1 MPKVT
6 AQSSG
11 FACDRDLRS
20 RWGDCSHTAKV
31 LESLHSK
38 KPLNQQFPKGGEIM
52 KALVCHSYGP
62 PENLS
67 LQNLPDL
74 TPDKGQVLVDVYAA
88 SLNFPDTLQI
98 QGKYQF
104 QPPMP
109 FTPGSE
115 VGGVIRAVGAGVT
128 GFSIGD
134 RVMATPSI
142 GGIAEQVLVS
152 ETGVRK
158 IPDNMDFRTAA
169 GFAMV
174 YTTSYH
180 ALKQRAQLKP
190 GETLL
195 VLGASGGVGMAA
207 VELGKLMGARV
218 IAAASSDEKLD
229 FIKQADPDELLNY
242 GDGDLKEKV
251 KALTDDKGADVI
263 YDPVG
268 GNLFDQATRCINW
281 NGRILVVG
289 FTSGRIPEYK
299 ANLALLKGASMV
311 GVFLGRFRKEEPE
324 AYEQNFNELLDM
336 YRAGK
341 LKPVV
346 TQAFALED
354 YVAAFSVFTER
365 RAMGKVIIDVRQ
377 A

>member
-1 MPKVT
+1 
-6 AQSSG
+6 
-11 FACDRDLRS
+11 
-20 RWGDCSHTAKV
+20 
-31 LESLHSK
+31 
-38 KPLNQQFPKGGEIM
+38 M
-52 KALVCHSYGP
+52 KAIVCHSYGP
-62 PENLS
+62 PENLK
-67 LQNLPDL
+67 LEEVEDPVAGENQA
-74 TPDKGQVLVDVYAA
+74 LVEVHAA

-115 VGGVIRAVGAGVT
+115 VGGVIRALGPGLTDFAV
-128 GFSIGD
+128 GD

-142 GGIAEQVLVS
+142 GGMAEQVAVNAAGL
-152 ETGVRK
+152 RK
-158 IPDNMDFRTAA
+158 IPDNMDFKTAA
-169 GFAMV
+169 SFAMV

-180 ALKQRAQLKP
+180 ALKQRARLQP

-195 VLGASGGVGMAA
+195 VLGASGGVGLTA

-218 IAAASSDEKLD
+218 IAAASSDDKLA
-229 FIKQADPDELLNY
+229 FVKRFNPDHTINY
-242 GDGDLKEKV
+242 GDGELKEKV
-251 KALTDDKGADVI
+251 KALTDGRGADVI

-268 GNLFDQATRCINW
+268 GDLFDQCTRCINW
-281 NGRILVVG
+281 NGRLLVIG

-324 AYEQNFNELLDM
+324 AYEQNFRELFGLYADG
-336 YRAGK
+336 R

-346 TQAFALED
+346 TQSFPLED
-354 YVAAFSVFTER
+354 YVAAFNVFAER
-365 RAMGKVIIDVRQ
+365 RVMGKVVLEINTAD
-377 A
+377 